1 MKQTETPTMNEIK
14 VNCLSCGYKVDLDEA
29 YGDYE
34 GQVKC
39 WGCGATLE
47 IKTAAGDLK
56 SVRLANLA
64 AGSPAGEMD
73 PVTRRFVLRK

>member
-1 MKQTETPTMNEIK
+1 MNEIK
-14 VNCLSCGYKVDLDEA
+14 VNCLSCGHKVDLDEA

-64 AGSPAGEMD
+64 AGSRAGENRL
-73 PVTRRFVLRK
+73 VRQK